1 MCVWVIF
8 LMFEVKCPM
17 VLDGEQCE
25 GLGPQK
31 TGGREHQVSSAMH
44 NVHLACEDSWVGD
57 QQGTLVAW

>member
-1 MCVWVIF
+1 
-8 LMFEVKCPM
+8 M